1 MTFNPYQNNEN
12 RFVGTGFGRPG
23 FGRPGFGRP
32 GFGRPGFGRP
42 PFGRPGFGRPFGPP
56 FGTLPFLGG
65 LIAGTLL
72 RPPVVTPVPPF
83 QVYPVP
89 VYPPFPFY

>member
-42 PFGRPGFGRPFGPP
+42 PFGRPGFGVR
-56 FGTLPFLGG
+56 LAHLLVHYRFL
-65 LIAGTLL
+65 
-72 RPPVVTPVPPF
+72 VV
-83 QVYPVP
+83 
-89 VYPPFPFY
+89 